1 MHGDWPRAALSLPR
15 DSAPLAVVPHLADT
29 PLYMRSVCPVC
40 ATCQLPPAGTSTAM
54 PVVVFVLRVAAT
66 GNKTMEAFRTAKRTL
81 LHAMLADLVA
91 PLPTVRPSVASCR
104 TWLWW
109 WRTGRKRS
117 LTLTAN
123 NGRCPSLVTAGPVGR
138 HSGHPPLCAVLATPT
153 TRPYAAGRPGRGT
166 CRGG

>member
-1 MHGDWPRAALSLPR
+1 MP
-15 DSAPLAVVPHLADT
+15 PLAVVPHLDDT

-66 GNKTMEAFRTAKRTL
+66 GKKTMEAFRTAKRTL
-81 LHAMLADLVA
+81 LHAILADLLA

-109 WRTGRKRS
+109 WRTGRRRS
-117 LTLTAN
+117 LTSTAN
-123 NGRCPSLVTAGPVGR
+123 NGRCPCLVTAGPVGR